1 MKKKSY
7 NYNNSKIF
15 IVVLILIIILP
26 LYHIISSILASSY
39 SLEVIIDIII
49 IIIIISTIYTIYNKN
64 KKYKEII
71 KKGIK
76 VPGLILRP
84 DYEMA
89 FVDDIKP
96 SYYLYVKYVDPKTNQ
111 EKEFKTDCL
120 SFNPYKKIKSTKCNV
135 YIYNDTVIAEDF
147 EFAKN
152 KNERIF
158 KLNDTESQVLE
169 KNLLIDLAII
179 MVVIAIVIFIYL
191 VAKNVQS

>member
-15 IVVLILIIILP
+15 IVVLILIMVLS
-26 LYHIISSILASSY
+26 LYRIISSIITSSY
-39 SLEVIIDIII
+39 SLELIIDIII

-71 KKGIK
+71 KKGII
-76 VPGLILRP
+76 VPGLIVRP
-84 DYEMA
+84 GYEWA

-135 YIYNDTVIAEDF
+135 YIYNDMVIAEDS
-147 EFAKN
+147 EFVKN

-158 KLNDTESQVLE
+158 KLKDTEKQILDR
-169 KNLLIDLAII
+169 NILIDLAII
-179 MVVIAIVIFIYL
+179 MVVIAIIIIIYV
-191 VAKNVQS
+191 VAKNV

>member
-1 MKKKSY
+1 MKKRAY
-7 NYNNSKIF
+7 NYNNSKIYILF
-15 IVVLILIIILP
+15 LILIMVFP
-26 LYHIISSILASSY
+26 LYRIISSIVACSY
-39 SLEVIIDIII
+39 SLELIKDIII
-49 IIIIISTIYTIYNKN
+49 IIIIIPNIYTIYNKN

-71 KKGIK
+71 KKGII
-76 VPGLILRP
+76 VPGLIIRP
-84 DYEMA
+84 DYEWELP
-89 FVDDIKP
+89 DDINP

-111 EKEFKTDCL
+111 ETEFKTDFL
-120 SFNPYKKIKSTKCNV
+120 AFNPYKKIKSTKCNV
-135 YIYNDTVIAEDF
+135 YIYNDMVIAEDF

-158 KLNDTESQVLE
+158 KLKDTQIQVLE

>member
-1 MKKKSY
+1 MKKRAY
-7 NYNNSKIF
+7 NYNNSKIYILF
-15 IVVLILIIILP
+15 LILIMVFP
-26 LYHIISSILASSY
+26 LYRIISSIVACSY
-39 SLEVIIDIII
+39 SLELIKDIII
-49 IIIIISTIYTIYNKN
+49 IIIIIPNIYIIYNKN

-71 KKGIK
+71 KKGII
-76 VPGLILRP
+76 VPGLIIRP
-84 DYEMA
+84 DYEWELP
-89 FVDDIKP
+89 DDINP

-111 EKEFKTDCL
+111 ETEFKTDFL
-120 SFNPYKKIKSTKCNV
+120 AFNPYKKIKSTKCNV
-135 YIYNDTVIAEDF
+135 YIYNDMVIAEDF

-158 KLNDTESQVLE
+158 KLKDTQIQVLE

>member
-15 IVVLILIIILP
+15 IVVLILIMVLS
-26 LYHIISSILASSY
+26 LYRIISSIITSSY
-39 SLEVIIDIII
+39 SLELIVDIII

-71 KKGIK
+71 KKGII
-76 VPGLILRP
+76 VPGLIVRP

-96 SYYLYVKYVDPKTNQ
+96 SYYLYVKYVDPKTSQ
-111 EKEFKTDCL
+111 EKEFKTDNL

-158 KLNDTESQVLE
+158 KLKDTENQILDR
-169 KNLLIDLAII
+169 NILIDLAII
-179 MVVIAIVIFIYL
+179 MVVIAIIIIIYV
-191 VAKNVQS
+191 VAKNV

>member
-1 MKKKSY
+1 
-7 NYNNSKIF
+7 
-15 IVVLILIIILP
+15 
-26 LYHIISSILASSY
+26 LYRIISSIVACSY
-39 SLEVIIDIII
+39 SLELIKDIII
-49 IIIIISTIYTIYNKN
+49 IIIIIPNIYTIYNKN

-71 KKGIK
+71 KKGII
-76 VPGLILRP
+76 VPGLIIRP
-84 DYEMA
+84 DYEWELP
-89 FVDDIKP
+89 DDINP

-111 EKEFKTDCL
+111 ETEFKTDFL
-120 SFNPYKKIKSTKCNV
+120 AFNPYKKIKSTKCNV
-135 YIYNDTVIAEDF
+135 YIYNDMVIAEDF

-158 KLNDTESQVLE
+158 KLKDTQIQVLE

>member
-1 MKKKSY
+1 MKKRAY
-7 NYNNSKIF
+7 NYNNSKIYILF
-15 IVVLILIIILP
+15 LILIMVFP
-26 LYHIISSILASSY
+26 LYRIISSIVASSY
-39 SLEVIIDIII
+39 RLELIIDIII
-49 IIIIISTIYTIYNKN
+49 IIIIISNIYTIYNKN

-71 KKGIK
+71 KKGIV
-76 VPGLILRP
+76 VPGLIIRP
-84 DYEMA
+84 DYEWE
-89 FVDDIKP
+89 FDDDIKP

-111 EKEFKTDCL
+111 ETEFKTDFL
-120 SFNPYKKIKSTKCNV
+120 AFNPYKKIKSTKCNV
-135 YIYNDTVIAEDF
+135 YIYNDMVIAEDF

-158 KLNDTESQVLE
+158 KLKDTQIQVLE

>member
-15 IVVLILIIILP
+15 IVVLILIMVLS
-26 LYHIISSILASSY
+26 LYRIISSIITSSY
-39 SLEVIIDIII
+39 SLELIVDIII

-71 KKGIK
+71 KKGII
-76 VPGLILRP
+76 VPGLIVRP

-135 YIYNDTVIAEDF
+135 YIYNDMVIAEDF
-147 EFAKN
+147 EFVKN

-158 KLNDTESQVLE
+158 KLKDTEKQILDR
-169 KNLLIDLAII
+169 NILIDLAII
-179 MVVIAIVIFIYL
+179 MVVIAIIIIIYV
-191 VAKNVQS
+191 VAKNV

>member
-15 IVVLILIIILP
+15 IVVLILIMVLS
-26 LYHIISSILASSY
+26 LYRIISSIITSNFSSGQI
-39 SLEVIIDIII
+39 VDIII

-71 KKGIK
+71 KKGII
-76 VPGLILRP
+76 VPGLIVRP
-84 DYEMA
+84 DYEWA
-89 FVDDIKP
+89 FEDDIKP
-96 SYYLYVKYVDPKTNQ
+96 SYYLYVKYMDPKTNQ
-111 EKEFKTDCL
+111 EKEFKTDNL

-147 EFAKN
+147 EFVKN

-158 KLNDTESQVLE
+158 KLKDTEKQILDR
-169 KNLLIDLAII
+169 NILIDLAII
-179 MVVIAIVIFIYL
+179 MVVIAIIIIIYV
-191 VAKNVQS
+191 VAKNV

>member
-15 IVVLILIIILP
+15 IVVLILIMVLS
-26 LYHIISSILASSY
+26 LYRIISSIITSSY
-39 SLEVIIDIII
+39 SLELIIDIII

-71 KKGIK
+71 KKGII
-76 VPGLILRP
+76 VPGLIVRP

-135 YIYNDTVIAEDF
+135 YIYNDMVIAEDF
-147 EFAKN
+147 EFVKN

-158 KLNDTESQVLE
+158 KLKDTEKQILDR
-169 KNLLIDLAII
+169 NILIDLAII
-179 MVVIAIVIFIYL
+179 MVVIAIIIIIYV
-191 VAKNVQS
+191 VAKNV

>member
-15 IVVLILIIILP
+15 IVVLILIMVLS
-26 LYHIISSILASSY
+26 LYRIISSIITSNFSSGQI
-39 SLEVIIDIII
+39 VDIII

-71 KKGIK
+71 KKGII
-76 VPGLILRP
+76 VPGLIVRP
-84 DYEMA
+84 DYEWA
-89 FVDDIKP
+89 FEDDIKP
-96 SYYLYVKYVDPKTNQ
+96 SYYLYVKYMDPKTNQ
-111 EKEFKTDCL
+111 EKEFKTDNL

-147 EFAKN
+147 EFVKN

-158 KLNDTESQVLE
+158 KLKDT
-169 KNLLIDLAII
+169 KNQILDRNILIDLAII
-179 MVVIAIVIFIYL
+179 MVVISIIIIIYV
-191 VAKNVQS
+191 VAKNV